1 MSKIKKDVIEAK
13 RFSIQIYTKD
23 FKNDY
28 ISLTDIARYRNID
41 DPRFVIQNWMRNRN
55 TLEFIGLWE
64 VLNNENFNRVQFY
77 MFKSEAGLNRFTM
90 TPQKWIDYT

>member
-1 MSKIKKDVIEAK
+1 MTKTRKEEISAK
-13 RFSIQIYTKD
+13 SFPIQVYTED

-28 ISLTDIARYRNID
+28 ISLTDIAKYKNTD

-64 VLNNENFNRVQFY
+64 ILNNPNFNRV
-77 MFKSEAGLNRFTM
+77 
-90 TPQKWIDYT
+90 

>member
-1 MSKIKKDVIEAK
+1 MSKIKNEKISANWFD
-13 RFSIQIYTKD
+13 IQVYTED

-28 ISLTDIARYRNID
+28 ISLTDIARYKNTD

-64 VLNNENFNRVQFY
+64 VLNNTNFNRVQFDT
-77 MFKSEAGLNRFTM
+77 FRNEAGLNRFSNM
-90 TPQKWIDYT
+90 LVKRIC

>member
-1 MSKIKKDVIEAK
+1 MSKIKNEKISANGFD
-13 RFSIQIYTKD
+13 IQVYTED

-28 ISLTDIARYRNID
+28 ISLTDIARYKNTD

-64 VLNNENFNRVQFY
+64 VLNNTNFNRVQFDT
-77 MFKSEAGLNRFTM
+77 FRNEAGLNRFG
-90 TPQKWIDYT
+90 

>member
-1 MSKIKKDVIEAK
+1 MLKEGKGLSKIKNEKISANGFD
-13 RFSIQIYTKD
+13 IQVYTED

-28 ISLTDIARYRNID
+28 ISLTDIARYKNTD

-64 VLNNENFNRVQFY
+64 VLNNTNFNRVQFDT
-77 MFKSEAGLNRFTM
+77 FRNEAGLNRF
-90 TPQKWIDYT
+90 Q